1 MGHTI
6 ETPWPHCTGRRHA
19 LTQKGGC
26 ACGAVRYELQLACDP
41 DDVELAAMEPLVR
54 AQGFKL
60 LSGDEC
66 LSGHQFASS
75 SVHRFYC
82 ERCGVCSFS
91 RHNVEQRG
99 GEFYAVDLRWLDRS
113 RATWGLGG

>member
-1 MGHTI
+1 MRQPTDTLWTHGSSTRAPTH
-6 ETPWPHCTGRRHA
+6 
-19 LTQKGGC
+19 QGGC
-26 ACGAVRYELQLACDP
+26 ACGAVRYELQLEP
-41 DDVELAAMEPLVR
+41 DAEQVKPMSSEPLAR
-54 AQGFKL
+54 ARAFKL

-99 GEFYAVDLRWLDRS
+99 AEFYAVDLRWLDQPRQ
-113 RATWGLGG
+113 RWGLSG